1 MNAVGDESAAA
12 EENGDEEIAQAVDQA
27 RQQEMMRG
35 ELNTILL
42 QIIPH

>member
-1 MNAVGDESAAA
+1 MIAIGDESAA
-12 EENGDEEIAQAVDQA
+12 EENGDEEVAQAVDQT

-35 ELNTILL
+35 ELNTILP